1 MRGVDVVACA
11 LPYHFNLEMTR
22 LAIDV
27 GAHVCDL
34 GGNTEIVS
42 QQKELSDLAKGA
54 CVRAVPDCCSAPGI
68 VNVLAQGGIDV
79 MDEAESVEILV
90 GGLPKHPKP
99 PLNYQVV

>member
-42 QQKELSDLAKGA
+42 Q
-54 CVRAVPDCCSAPGI
+54 
-68 VNVLAQGGIDV
+68 
-79 MDEAESVEILV
+79 
-90 GGLPKHPKP
+90 
-99 PLNYQVV
+99 